1 MPHYRGGGL
10 VRRKKKV
17 GAPKRASQSD
27 RPAHAGAFAVGGA
40 RRTAD
45 EGRRSPP
52 AQWLCVGAHR
62 LPDHR
67 VLGALWAAAGPP
79 PLVGLVASSWPVS
92 RVMAR
97 QCVRRWFMFRK
108 YIRGGTSCIYSF
120 LMSGGSRSLG
130 MNRRCHVI
138 RVKFQTCSACD
149 VEFTVFT
156 HSAVADG
163 SGWPGGEEESG
174 GVARCWEG
182 SAPGREDSRL
192 VVGGK
197 WLGRTGCCFPVLGM
211 SSRSWSRRSWWVET
225 SSAPWPPALT
235 FSTRWSRDAPP
246 RAPFLLGCASIG
258 HRQHVPSV
266 TLVACWP
273 PPCACAL
280 GETPAAYTQGR
291 LITLHTGGGVPLPP
305 AMAPWSPWAA
315 RA

>member
-97 QCVRRWFMFRK
+97 QCVRRWVIFRK

-138 RVKFQTCSACD
+138 RVKFQSCSACD

-156 HSAVADG
+156 HSAGADG
-163 SGWPGGEEESG
+163 RGWPAGEEENG
-174 GVARCWEG
+174 GVAKVL
-182 SAPGREDSRL
+182 GRERAWQGGQHAGRWRKMAWEDWVLFPCAVEELSLL
-192 VVGGK
+192 VAVELVGGDFE
-197 WLGRTGCCFPVLGM
+197 CPV
-211 SSRSWSRRSWWVET
+211 
-225 SSAPWPPALT
+225 PPALT

-246 RAPFLLGCASIG
+246 SAPFLLSCASIG
-258 HRQHVPSV
+258 HRQHVPSA
-266 TLVACWP
+266 TLVAC
-273 PPCACAL
+273 
-280 GETPAAYTQGR
+280 
-291 LITLHTGGGVPLPP
+291 
-305 AMAPWSPWAA
+305 
-315 RA
+315 